1 MQSAAHTGS
10 TSHVERWHS
19 EMPLAVLIGLIAASI
34 WLLLAVTIIGI
45 VYAVMI
51 GMFFWVG
58 HLVFITHL
66 RGSAVRVGP
75 AQFADLHQRVNELS
89 RAVGLAQPPVAYV
102 MESSGSLNALATRF
116 LRTDFIV
123 LFSDLLEACGEND
136 EARDFI
142 IAHELGH
149 LRAGHLRWRWFLLPG
164 LVAPFLGSAYS
175 RACEFT
181 ADRYGMSVAKDRRLA
196 LRGLAILAAGG
207 RRGGAL
213 DLSSLASQRSDLNTP
228 LMKIGTWLSTHP
240 PLCERIAILEP
251 ALLAGGLTSQSSAAF
266 GGVALMAGVF
276 IVPVVL
282 MVVVVGALVAA
293 AGAARASMPLA
304 EYQPPSVATQMAA
317 TPVAARIPSAA
328 IEGDASARAQRDLA
342 TIAAVVDRHRASHNG
357 ELPANVDA
365 VYEAWAEAHP
375 GQAAPMDPFDG
386 DRYGYEAQGSDYRLW
401 SSGPGIEYSSRTA
414 GSAR

>member
-1 MQSAAHTGS
+1 MQSAAQTGS
-10 TSHVERWHS
+10 TSHVERWQS

-51 GMFFWVG
+51 GLFFWVG

-75 AQFADLHQRVNELS
+75 GQFADLHQRVNELS

-149 LRAGHLRWRWFLLPG
+149 LSAGHLRWRWFLLPG
-164 LVAPFLGSAYS
+164 LMTPFLGSAYS

-181 ADRYGMSVAKDRRLA
+181 SDRYGMSVAKDRRLA

-213 DLSSLASQRSDLNTP
+213 DLSALASQRSDLNTP

-251 ALLAGGLTSQSSAAF
+251 ALLPGGLTSQSSAAF
-266 GGVALMAGVF
+266 GGLALMAGVF

-282 MVVVVGALVAA
+282 VGVAVGALVAA
-293 AGAARASMPLA
+293 AGAARASTSLA
-304 EYQPPSVATQMAA
+304 QYQPPSVATQLAA
-317 TPVAARIPSAA
+317 TPAAASIPSAA
-328 IEGDASARAQRDLA
+328 IEADESARARRDLA
-342 TIAAVVDRHRASHNG
+342 MIAAVVDRYRASRNG
-357 ELPANVDA
+357 ELPADVDA

-375 GQAAPMDPFDG
+375 DQAAPMDPFDG

-401 SSGPGIEYSSRTA
+401 SSGPGIEYSSGTA